1 MLAYELALKPDEFEE
16 LQPIELYKML
26 EARDNKR
33 RFIDGRLSFYTCQ
46 LMAPHLARG
55 STINPKKLYEEL
67 WGKDVPEAETKAK
80 DLSILKEEFD
90 LCQK

>member
-1 MLAYELALKPDEFEE
+1 MALKPDEFEE

-26 EARDNKR
+26 EARDNRR
-33 RFIDGRLSFYTCQ
+33 RFIDGRLAFYTCQ

-55 STINPKKLYEEL
+55 SNISPKKLYEEL
-67 WGKDVPEAETKAK
+67 WGKDIPEAKTNVK
-80 DLSILKEEFD
+80 DLDFLKEEFD